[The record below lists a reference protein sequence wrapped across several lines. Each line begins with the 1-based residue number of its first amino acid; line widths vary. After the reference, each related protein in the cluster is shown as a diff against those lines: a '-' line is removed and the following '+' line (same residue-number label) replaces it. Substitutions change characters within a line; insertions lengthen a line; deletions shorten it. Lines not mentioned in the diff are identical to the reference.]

1 MSDCWP
7 KVWGTN
13 TEIYQNDLSSINILR
28 VKKGGN
34 CSWHSHKFKYNIFFV
49 VSGKLEIQTDIGN
62 SVLVEDQNFMISPG
76 TKHLFRALEDTVA
89 MEIMFVKYDHQ
100 DINRE
105 KVGFIEEVKNG

>member
-1 MSDCWP
+1 MSNCWP
-7 KVWGTN
+7 KIWGIN
-13 TEIYQNDLSSINILR
+13 AEIYQNDLCSVNVLH

-34 CSWHSHKFKYNIFFV
+34 CSRHYHKSKYNIFYV
-49 VSGKLEIQTDIGN
+49 ISGKLEIQTELGN

-76 TKHLFRALEDTVA
+76 TKHLFRALEDTTA
-89 MEIMFVKYDHQ
+89 IEIMFVKYDHQ